1 MPPADPLR
9 LSLNQLL
16 ILRLRP
22 KGPDLA
28 CMGLL
33 FANPELVRAMAYGM
47 YGALIASLGVA
58 AVILAPNETF
68 ADPVATYTGGSVSAR
83 PAFRPPTGRPL
94 PRHRGHNARTFW
106 PAGAAGYFYEPP
118 YAEPG
123 VNVAPPASG
132 DIRYTYTYDVPWD
145 WSHRYPPAVAPS
157 DRPYVQECTKQTVK
171 VPRREGSEETVSVNI
186 TRCY

>member
-33 FANPELVRAMAYGM
+33 FANPEPVRAMTYRM

-58 AVILAPNETF
+58 ALILAPNETF
-68 ADPVATYTGGSVSAR
+68 ADPVALPAAGGSVVAN

-94 PRHRGHNARTFW
+94 QRHRGHHARTFW
-106 PAGAAGYFYEPP
+106 PGTAGYFYEPP

-123 VNVAPPASG
+123 VDVVPPPSG